1 VFFLGYHMH
10 WSFEDLMG
18 MEAGER
24 RSYVALLVEQI
35 ERENA
40 RIEATRNG

>member
-1 VFFLGYHMH
+1 
-10 WSFEDLMG
+10 

-40 RIEATRNG
+40 RIEAARD

>member
-1 VFFLGYHMH
+1 M
-10 WSFEDLMG
+10 D

-40 RIEATRNG
+40 RIEAARD

>member
-1 VFFLGYHMH
+1 M
-10 WSFEDLMG
+10 D

-24 RSYVALLVEQI
+24 RSYVSLLVEQI

-40 RIEATRNG
+40 RIATHD